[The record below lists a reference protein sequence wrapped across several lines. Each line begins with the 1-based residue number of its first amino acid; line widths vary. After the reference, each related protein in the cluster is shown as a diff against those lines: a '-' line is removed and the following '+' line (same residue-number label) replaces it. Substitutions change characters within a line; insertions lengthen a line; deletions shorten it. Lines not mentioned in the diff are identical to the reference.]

1 MRWFLLCLGLTG
13 TLGAQT
19 PLRILAVERRGLPPY
34 EAADRVYRLDG
45 GQDQG
50 LRVGSRLVVKRP
62 GEARSLGQ
70 LWVIEVQPDQAV
82 ARFEPRAAL
91 APMKGDLA
99 LPEEKKGL
107 PTAGSV
113 GPDPLPSI
121 PTPLPSQEAP
131 PREGVLFFLPQQS
144 ELSLA
149 GHKKLEGWV
158 EQWGAGGRWAIQV
171 PAAKALAP
179 ALQQQRAEAL
189 LAALRAL
196 GIEAVK
202 LETGLRTAEGK
213 YDPTWIRHW
222 D

>member
-1 MRWFLLCLGLTG
+1 MRWFLLCLGLAG

-19 PLRILAVERRGLPPY
+19 ALRITAVERRGLPPY
-34 EAADRVYRLDG
+34 EASDRVYRLDG

-62 GEARSLGQ
+62 GETGTLGR
-70 LWVIEVQPDQAV
+70 LCVVEVHPDQAV
-82 ARFEPRAAL
+82 ARLEPRATF

-99 LPEEKKGL
+99 LPEEKKEL
-107 PTAGSV
+107 PTVGAGDTERLPSIE
-113 GPDPLPSI
+113 PPLPS
-121 PTPLPSQEAP
+121 PEAP
-131 PREGVLFFLPQQS
+131 PREGVLFFLPQQA
-144 ELSLA
+144 ELSQA
-149 GHKKLEGWV
+149 GLKKLEGWV
-158 EQWGAGGRWAIQV
+158 EQWGAEGRWAIQV

-196 GIEAVK
+196 GIREAK
-202 LETGLRTAEGK
+202 LETGPRTVEGK
-213 YDPTWIRHW
+213 YDPTWVRHW